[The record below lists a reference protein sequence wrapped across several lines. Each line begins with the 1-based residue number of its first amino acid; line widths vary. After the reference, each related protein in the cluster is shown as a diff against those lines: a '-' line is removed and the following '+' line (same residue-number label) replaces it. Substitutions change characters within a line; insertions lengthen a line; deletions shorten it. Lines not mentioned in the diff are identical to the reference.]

1 MWDCCLFPLNFA
13 HGVVI
18 FLTAAI
24 IMLIIFPNF
33 LADTGPQPAASS
45 SGSSSTTASAC
56 PPSPVVGNKR
66 STSVAGSPA
75 KTDSPGGSPAKPE
88 NSEGMWHAR
97 CAIVH
102 CRPIT
107 ALTVFSAG
115 PAAEPPVVRRRRRR
129 RKDSSNQLPT
139 PTPAEPANKSSVPS
153 GFSEAHLGAE
163 AVGLR
168 RDLHEVLRAA
178 EENRVDSSG
187 KRTSILEVLVPTN
200 FDERGDNKTIAT
212 STNELSRKKEQARRE
227 GTKDLRETWFNCAF
241 LRHKEHFRFGRQ
253 CRCSEAQADEST
265 GCAAAN
271 EDDSAR
277 NQAAQDGGAKGLE
290 DGGGGGLCTEPT
302 AIDASDD
309 DSKPPSSAE
318 PAVVWEGLN
327 DKECA
332 QRLRAIIKEIQTRKY
347 QSECIQMDDLFRD
360 ADADAGPA
368 AGADGGGA
376 VCADEVPTD
385 EAEQA
390 AWVEEFAADFVDNM
404 PDDLMAELEKIAGQ
418 AEATPIGPDQVRRLV
433 KALTKPKKEPLRVP
447 RNERSAGW
455 VVPDRQRKR
464 SGKARRPVIA
474 EPRVKLSENNKED
487 LRCIAAVM
495 VDEMIPQIRRLVA
508 SDSRID
514 RLSVGK
520 SEAFKKR
527 LIDDFKSRLR
537 DKRKC
542 EINALIAA
550 KKLSFDAVSIKA
562 FASVRSILVG
572 MGLGFALPSSR
583 AIKAAGEKIQALAK
597 EDLHVYATPDGWWVS
612 PRASIEM
619 ALLRMQQTAV
629 HDNSYKQVSGRS
641 DGYAGPEHLRWQDMY
656 HIKITFDARR
666 ITKKTSQTEVMMHIF
681 RKGEEG
687 PENCQNALCIIT
699 LGVWMGKDSRLNV
712 HANMQKFF
720 AELQV
725 LATDG
730 VLFSEAKET
739 YLGQWEAFEAL
750 SADEKARTAG
760 DYSRV
765 ELRFWFAAD
774 MAAQAAAIGHGCA
787 GHKFCMHCHARQD
800 ERHLPYTLV
809 TVAERTNFKAF
820 ATEHDMHAKTLFAI
834 NTREDPECVQALT
847 LEGMRQTTAMGAVA
861 RAQKER
867 DAAALDDGV
876 RRAHA
881 RPKHAPVD
889 EGNPDEDVLK
899 LLVGWRGGHKHTCE
913 CEQCVIPPGT
923 CVRVI
928 PRFGF
933 VRPSDFL
940 GKHFPLLSAER
951 MPFCALHCLMR
962 VTESLFQQ
970 ICQAALCSSSKS
982 KLIEVMNAAL
992 VGEGIHRCYKQSES
1006 GNWEKISFEG
1016 HQAKKLLEKDASSGL
1031 MRIERVLDAMW
1042 PDKSEDNGVEVAY
1055 GTGFVSRTAAVWRQW
1070 AVVVKLMT
1078 ERFPKTLRA
1087 DVVDGED
1094 GFERFGKECR
1104 DFIFRLQ
1111 SMTVEDYSK
1120 SYYLHTLLHHAGD
1133 FMRALEKEGMC
1144 LGMMSNSGAERR
1156 HEYGRRAARKAL
1168 ACSGWRNK
1176 SEEHKT
1182 KPNLLAY
1189 LTLVEILT
1197 WQYGEDLLSHELAR
1211 QAAANLK
1218 ADVEGSDSRMDDAM
1232 IKYEGKGKV
1241 RKMFFS
1247 IQSRRS
1253 LLVSGNDT
1261 VAAPLPIEAHS
1272 RSETEEQPEEEPL
1285 LTIDELFGEC
1295 FAEPYSEPP
1304 CFETR
1309 GSRFWGEVEVGD
1321 SKKKKA
1327 YALIGVSELTEENVG
1342 LAELR
1347 DPERDWELFC
1357 HVPVD
1362 CMSDASDAGSEIQDD
1377 FWTINIKSFD
1387 FPDAS
1392 DESDCD
1398 FNPDSHAATH
1408 QMVYSK
1414 DSEGGDSEGETSGV
1428 RDLGPYMLRRSEA
1441 SIVAAAA
1448 AESAT
1453 ATGAMAAA
1461 DAAGAEPETGVIAEA
1476 STILAAAPVHD
1487 DGVRRFPGGAEGR
1500 GRGKKKK

>member
-1 MWDCCLFPLNFA
+1 M
-13 HGVVI
+13 
-18 FLTAAI
+18 
-24 IMLIIFPNF
+24 
-33 LADTGPQPAASS
+33 
-45 SGSSSTTASAC
+45 
-56 PPSPVVGNKR
+56 
-66 STSVAGSPA
+66 
-75 KTDSPGGSPAKPE
+75 
-88 NSEGMWHAR
+88 
-97 CAIVH
+97 
-102 CRPIT
+102 
-107 ALTVFSAG
+107 
-115 PAAEPPVVRRRRRR
+115 
-129 RKDSSNQLPT
+129 
-139 PTPAEPANKSSVPS
+139 
-153 GFSEAHLGAE
+153 
-163 AVGLR
+163 
-168 RDLHEVLRAA
+168 HEVLRAA
-178 EENRVDSSG
+178 EENRVDSRG
-187 KRTSILEVLVPTN
+187 KRASIIEVLVPTN
-200 FDERGDNKTIAT
+200 DDERGDNKTAAT
-212 STNELSRKKEQARRE
+212 SAGIVSRKTEQSRRD
-227 GTKDLRETWFNCAF
+227 GTKELRETWFNCASP
-241 LRHKEHFRFGRQ
+241 RHKEHYRFGSQ
-253 CRCSEAQADEST
+253 CRCSGAQADEST
-265 GCAAAN
+265 GCAAN
-271 EDDSAR
+271 EAR
-277 NQAAQDGGAKGLE
+277 NQAAQDGGAEGLE
-290 DGGGGGLCTEPT
+290 DGGGGGLCLEPT
-302 AIDASDD
+302 ASDASDD
-309 DSKPPSSAE
+309 NSAPPSSAE
-318 PAVVWEGLN
+318 PAVPPPAWEGLVSYLIPVPKMKGASSEGPG
-327 DKECA
+327 DREFA
-332 QRLRAIIKEIQTRKY
+332 QRLGAIIKEIRTRKY
-347 QSECIQMDDLFRD
+347 QSGCVDMADMFPDERD
-360 ADADAGPA
+360 ADADAGSA
-368 AGADGGGA
+368 AGTDGGG
-376 VCADEVPTD
+376 ADEVPTD
-385 EAEQA
+385 EAELA
-390 AWVEEFAADFVDNM
+390 AWVAKFAADFVDNM
-404 PDDLMAELEKIAGQ
+404 PDDLRAELEKIAGQ

-433 KALTKPKKEPLRVP
+433 KALTKPKRDPLRVP
-447 RNERSAGW
+447 RNERNAGW

-464 SGKARRPVIA
+464 GGKSNTQPRRPVIA

-487 LRCIAAVM
+487 LLCIATVM

-508 SDSRID
+508 SDPRID

-537 DKRKC
+537 EKRKC

-562 FASVRSILVG
+562 FASVRSVLVG

-583 AIKAAGEKIQALAK
+583 SIAKAAQTIKDLAK
-597 EDLHVYATPDGWWVS
+597 DDLQVYATPDGWWVS

-629 HDNSYKQVSGRS
+629 QDNSYKQVSGRS
-641 DGYAGPEHLRWQDMY
+641 DGYAGPDHLRWQDMY

-681 RKGEEG
+681 RKGDDG
-687 PENCQNALCIIT
+687 PKDCQNALCIIT

-712 HANMQKFF
+712 QANMDKFF
-720 AELQV
+720 DELQV
-725 LATDG
+725 LATHG
-730 VLFSEAKET
+730 VLFSEANET
-739 YLGQWEAFEAL
+739 YLGQWEAVEAL
-750 SADEKARTAG
+750 TEDEKQRTAD
-760 DYSRV
+760 DYHRV
-765 ELRFWFAAD
+765 QLRFWFAAD

-787 GHKFCMHCHARQD
+787 GHNFCMHCHARQD

-834 NTREDPECVQALT
+834 NTLQDPERVQVLT

-876 RRAHA
+876 RRAPA

-889 EGNPDEDVLK
+889 EGDPDEDVLK
-899 LLVGWRGGHKHTCE
+899 LLVGWRSGHEHTCE
-913 CEQCVIPPGT
+913 CEQCVIPAGT

-970 ICQAALCSSSKS
+970 ICQAALCSSRKS
-982 KLIEVMNAAL
+982 KLIESMNAAL
-992 VGEGIHRCYKQSES
+992 VGEGINRCYKQSES
-1006 GNWEKISFEG
+1006 GNWEKVTFEG
-1016 HQAKKLLEKDASSGL
+1016 HQAKKLLEKDAASGL
-1031 MRIERVLDAMW
+1031 MRIEKVLEAMW
-1042 PDKSEDNGVEVAY
+1042 PNKMEDKEVGVAY
-1055 GTGFVSRTAAVWRQW
+1055 GIGFVARTAAVWRQW

-1078 ERFPKTLRA
+1078 ERFPKNLRA
-1087 DVVDGED
+1087 DVVNGED
-1094 GFERFGKECR
+1094 GFKRFGKECR

-1133 FMRALEKEGMC
+1133 FMRALEEEGMC

-1189 LTLVEILT
+1189 LTLMEILT

-1211 QAAANLK
+1211 RAAANLK
-1218 ADVEGSDSRMDDAM
+1218 ADVEGSGSRMDDAM
-1232 IKYEGKGKV
+1232 IQFAGKGKV

-1253 LLVSGNDT
+1253 LLDSGNDT

-1272 RSETEEQPEEEPL
+1272 RSESEEQPEEEPL
-1285 LTIDELFGEC
+1285 LTMDELYGEC

-1327 YALIGVSELTEENVG
+1327 YALIGVSELTEANVC

-1357 HVPVD
+1357 HLPVD
-1362 CMSDASDAGSEIQDD
+1362 CMSDASDAGSENQDE

-1387 FPDAS
+1387 FPD

-1398 FNPDSHAATH
+1398 FNPDSHAANN
-1408 QMVYSK
+1408 QMAYSN
-1414 DSEGGDSEGETSGV
+1414 DSEEGDSEGETSGATG
-1428 RDLGPYMLRRSEA
+1428 RDLGPYVLRRSVA
-1441 SIVAAAA
+1441 STVAAAA

-1453 ATGAMAAA
+1453 ATRAIAA
-1461 DAAGAEPETGVIAEA
+1461 DAAGAETGVIAGA
-1476 STILAAAPVHD
+1476 ALTSIPTAILAAAAAPAQTLPEFD
-1487 DGVRRFPGGAEGR
+1487 SRARRVVSKNRSKLRPR
-1500 GRGKKKK
+1500 R

>member
-1 MWDCCLFPLNFA
+1 
-13 HGVVI
+13 
-18 FLTAAI
+18 
-24 IMLIIFPNF
+24 ML
-33 LADTGPQPAASS
+33 
-45 SGSSSTTASAC
+45 
-56 PPSPVVGNKR
+56 
-66 STSVAGSPA
+66 
-75 KTDSPGGSPAKPE
+75 
-88 NSEGMWHAR
+88 
-97 CAIVH
+97 
-102 CRPIT
+102 CRPIA
-107 ALTVFSAG
+107 ALTAFSAG
-115 PAAEPPVVRRRRRR
+115 PVADSPSRRSRRR
-129 RKDSSNQLPT
+129 RKRGSSNQLPT
-139 PTPAEPANKSSVPS
+139 PTPAEPANESTG

-178 EENRVDSSG
+178 EANCVDSRG
-187 KRTSILEVLVPTN
+187 KRASIIEVLVPTN
-200 FDERGDNKTIAT
+200 DDERGGNKTTAT
-212 STNELSRKKEQARRE
+212 STEEVSNKTEHSRRE
-227 GTKDLRETWFNCAF
+227 DTKELRETWFNFAYP
-241 LRHKEHFRFGRQ
+241 RHKEHYRFCRQ
-253 CRCSEAQADEST
+253 CSCSGAQADEST
-265 GCAAAN
+265 GCAAN

-277 NQAAQDGGAKGLE
+277 NQAAQDGGAEGLE
-290 DGGGGGLCTEPT
+290 DGGGGGLCTPT
-302 AIDASDD
+302 ASDASDD

-318 PAVVWEGLN
+318 PKVPPPAWEGKLVSYLMPIPKMKVASWKGLG
-327 DKECA
+327 DREFA
-332 QRLRAIIKEIQTRKY
+332 QRLGAIIKKIRTRRD
-347 QSECIQMDDLFRD
+347 QSEETLDFSETFGVRADAD
-360 ADADAGPA
+360 ADADAGPV
-368 AGADGGGA
+368 AGANGGGA
-376 VCADEVPTD
+376 VEVPTD
-385 EAEQA
+385 EAELA
-390 AWVEEFAADFVDNM
+390 AWGEGFAAEFVENM
-404 PDDLMAELEKIAGQ
+404 PADLTAELEKIAGQ
-418 AEATPIGPDQVRRLV
+418 AEATPIGPDQVRRLI
-433 KALTKPKKEPLRVP
+433 KALNKPTKQPLRVP
-447 RNERSAGW
+447 RKERSAGW
-455 VVPDRQRKR
+455 VVPERQRKR
-464 SGKARRPVIA
+464 GEKGNTQPRRPVKA
-474 EPRVKLSENNKED
+474 EPRVKLSESNKED

-508 SDSRID
+508 SDPRID

-537 DKRKC
+537 DQRKC

-562 FASVRSILVG
+562 FASVRSVLVG

-583 AIKAAGEKIQALAK
+583 SIKKAAETIRDLAN
-597 EDLHVYATPDGWWVS
+597 EDLHVYATPDGWWIS

-629 HDNSYKQVSGRS
+629 QDNSYKQVSGRS
-641 DGYAGPEHLRWQDMY
+641 DGCAGPDHLRWQDMY
-656 HIKITFDARR
+656 QIKITFDARR

-687 PENCQNALCIIT
+687 PKDCQNALCIIT

-712 HANMQKFF
+712 QANMAKFF
-720 AELQV
+720 DELQV
-725 LATDG
+725 LATHG
-730 VLFSEAKET
+730 VLFSEANET
-739 YLGQWEAFEAL
+739 YLGQWDAFEAL
-750 SADEKARTAG
+750 SEDEKQRTAD
-760 DYSRV
+760 DYDRV

-774 MAAQAAAIGHGCA
+774 MAAHAAAIGHGCA
-787 GHKFCMHCHARQD
+787 GHNFCMHCRARQD

-834 NTREDPECVQALT
+834 NTREDPEKVQALT

-867 DAAALDDGV
+867 DAAAQDYSGGA
-876 RRAHA
+876 RRAPA

-889 EGNPDEDVLK
+889 EGDPNEAVLK
-899 LLVGWRGGHKHTCE
+899 LLVGWRSGHEHTCE
-913 CEQCVIPPGT
+913 CEQCVIPAGT

-970 ICQAALCSSSKS
+970 ICQAALCSSRKS
-982 KLIEVMNAAL
+982 KLIESMNTAL
-992 VGEGIHRCYKQSES
+992 VEEGINRCYKQSES
-1006 GNWEKISFEG
+1006 GNWEKVTFEG
-1016 HQAKKLLEKDASSGL
+1016 HQAKKLLEKDAASGL
-1031 MRIERVLDAMW
+1031 MRIEKVLDAMW
-1042 PDKSEDNGVEVAY
+1042 PNKMEDTEVGVAY

-1078 ERFPKTLRA
+1078 ERFPKNLRA
-1087 DVVDGED
+1087 DVVNCED

-1133 FMRALEKEGMC
+1133 FMRALEEEGMC

-1189 LTLVEILT
+1189 LTLMEILT

-1211 QAAANLK
+1211 RAAANLK
-1218 ADVEGSDSRMDDAM
+1218 ADVEGSGSRMDDAM
-1232 IKYEGKGKV
+1232 IQFAGKGKV

-1253 LLVSGNDT
+1253 LLDSGNDT

-1272 RSETEEQPEEEPL
+1272 RSETDSEEPPEEEPL
-1285 LTIDELFGEC
+1285 LTMDELFGEC
-1295 FAEPYSEPP
+1295 SAEPYSEPP

-1309 GSRFWGEVEVGD
+1309 GSRFWGEVAVGD
-1321 SKKKKA
+1321 SKQKKA
-1327 YALIGVSELTEENVG
+1327 YALIGVSELTEANVG

-1357 HVPVD
+1357 HLPVD
-1362 CMSDASDAGSEIQDD
+1362 CMSDASDAGSENQDE

-1387 FPDAS
+1387 FPD

-1398 FNPDSHAATH
+1398 FNPDSHAANH
-1408 QMVYSK
+1408 QMVYSN
-1414 DSEGGDSEGETSGV
+1414 DSEGGDSEGETSGATG
-1428 RDLGPYMLRRSEA
+1428 RDLGPYVLRRSIA
-1441 SIVAAAA
+1441 STVAAAA

-1453 ATGAMAAA
+1453 ATRAIAA
-1461 DAAGAEPETGVIAEA
+1461 DAAGAETGVIAGA
-1476 STILAAAPVHD
+1476 ALTSIPTAILDAAAAPAQTQTLPEFD
-1487 DGVRRFPGGAEGR
+1487 SRARRVVSR
-1500 GRGKKKK
+1500 GRGKPRPRR